1 MPSLNWFSRGILLIS
16 TVLASRLAQAHTG
29 VDAGQH
35 HDALMQGLLH
45 PLGGIDHISAA
56 IAVGVWGALF
66 CRRAVTAPAVFVL
79 SMALG
84 AVLGGSG
91 LAIEGVE
98 TVIASSVLVLG
109 GLLVAGRFVPAS
121 WALAALASFAA
132 AHGLAHGHELANTPN
147 AALALLGLM
156 LTTAALHGVGM
167 ALAKHLLTQRVWLQR
182 SIGLGLGVLGS
193 ALLLMT
199 AGGLA

>member
-1 MPSLNWFSRGILLIS
+1 M
-16 TVLASRLAQAHTG
+16 
-29 VDAGQH
+29 
-35 HDALMQGLLH
+35 
-45 PLGGIDHISAA
+45 
-56 IAVGVWGALF
+56 
-66 CRRAVTAPAVFVL
+66 
-79 SMALG
+79 
-84 AVLGGSG
+84 
-91 LAIEGVE
+91 
-98 TVIASSVLVLG
+98 
-109 GLLVAGRFVPAS
+109 PAS
-121 WALAALASFAA
+121 WALAALAPFAA